1 MIHGLKS
8 ALICTAAIALFGFGS
23 SAAKADD
30 PKEFKTE
37 KGKSIALAHFVNP
50 QSDCSSNPGP
60 APLPALRERPT
71 NGFILLHILVTDVAA
86 TDSCPARKVPS
97 IAVVYTPRPDFVG
110 TDSVQIEVETG
121 PNKITSLSCRIT
133 VQATD
138 DKR

>member
-8 ALICTAAIALFGFGS
+8 ALICTAAMALFVFGS

-37 KGKSIALAHFVNP
+37 KGKSIALANFVNP
-50 QSDCSSNPGP
+50 PSDCSSNPGP
-60 APLPALRERPT
+60 VPLPALREKPT
-71 NGFILLHILVTDVAA
+71 NGVILQQILVVDVAA
-86 TDSCPARKVPS
+86 SGSCPARKLPS

-121 PNKITSLSCRIT
+121 PNKITSLSYRIT